1 MAVPIFINPFFM
13 NYILP
18 FVLVFTL
25 IFAILQKTQLLG
37 EGKKQNDS
45 LVALVIALILIAFP
59 FARDIVVKL
68 MPFLAVSIAIL
79 LVFMLG
85 YGFIYQGKVEMH
97 KWLKIT
103 LVTIFGLAL
112 ITAVLFIT
120 GDWDNVYNFVFGG
133 ESGGFWINIILIA
146 VMAGAIIAVLK
157 GKGSETSSSDSDG

>member
-1 MAVPIFINPFFM
+1 MAEPFFINPFFL

-25 IFAILQKTQLLG
+25 IFAILQKTKLLG

-45 LVALVIALILIAFP
+45 LVALVIGLILIAFP
-59 FARDIVVKL
+59 FARDIIVKL

-85 YGFIYQGKVEMH
+85 YGFIYNGKVEMH

-103 LVTIFGLAL
+103 LMVIFGLGL
-112 ITAVLFIT
+112 ITAILFIT
-120 GDWDNVYNFVFGG
+120 GAWDKIYDIVFGG
-133 ESGGFWINIILIA
+133 STATQIWVNVLLIGI
-146 VMAGAIIAVLK
+146 MAGAIIAVLK
-157 GKGSETSSSDSDG
+157 GKGDSSSSDDED

>member
-1 MAVPIFINPFFM
+1 M

-45 LVALVIALILIAFP
+45 LVALVIGLILIAFP

-97 KWLKIT
+97 KWLKIS
-103 LVTIFGLAL
+103 LLIIFGLAL

-120 GDWDNVYNFVFGG
+120 GDWNSVYNFVFGG
-133 ESGGFWINIILIA
+133 DSGGFWINILLVII
-146 VMAGAIIAVLK
+146 MAGAIVAVLK
-157 GKGSETSSSDSDG
+157 GKGSESSSSSSDE